1 MSVDRLV
8 NGDISTILLPLFIK
22 ILINFIINFT
32 LNLNK
37 ILLN

>member
-8 NGDISTILLPLFIK
+8 NGDISTILLTLFIK
-22 ILINFIINFT
+22 ILINSIINFT